1 MPPHDPVKFVT
12 GLSAKLAARTRHVCA
27 FLGAGTSR
35 ACGLPDVAMLQTS
48 VLADLD
54 AASRSAFESQ
64 LKDRNLEQALS
75 RLRRIA
81 GLISGDQTVDDLTAT
96 KAAEL
101 DAAVCASIVRQL
113 SIDRAEIE
121 AAYRFAA
128 WAARG
133 DYRLPIEIFNVNYD
147 LVNETAFERLR
158 VPYFDGFVGALN
170 ARFHTDLVEAR
181 PGIDGEAL
189 PSFFVRLW
197 KLHGSVNWQW
207 EGNEIVRLGQ
217 AVVSGRPAAIY
228 PSEMKYEESRR
239 MPFVVLHDRFRR
251 ALNESETLM
260 LISGYSFGDDH
271 LNELIF
277 DAARRRE
284 RSEFVAF
291 CFSTIPEPLA
301 QRALTTPNLQVVGAS
316 EAVLGGIRAEWK
328 APEEAPPD
336 VWEDG
341 KFVLGDFKHLASY
354 LARTGATDSI
364 EEQLQAALKALIAAK
379 PSPNAKS

>member
-1 MPPHDPVKFVT
+1 MAAHDPVKFVT

-35 ACGLPDVAMLQTS
+35 ACGLPDVSILQSS
-48 VLADLD
+48 VLSDLCD
-54 AASRSAFESQ
+54 DNRAAFEKQ
-64 LKDRNLEQALS
+64 LKGRNLEQALS

-81 GLISGDQTVDDLTAT
+81 GLITGDETVDDLTDA
-96 KAAEL
+96 KASEL
-101 DAAVCASIVRQL
+101 DATVCASIVRQL
-113 SIDRAEIE
+113 SIDHAEME

-147 LVNETAFERLR
+147 LVSETAFERLR
-158 VPYFDGFVGALN
+158 VPYFDGFVGALS

-181 PGIDGEAL
+181 PGIDGDAL

-207 EGNEIVRLGQ
+207 EGSEIVRLGQ
-217 AVVSGRPAAIY
+217 AVASGKPAAIY

-251 ALNESETLM
+251 ALNEPETLM
-260 LISGYSFGDDH
+260 MISGYSFGDDH

-291 CFSTIPEPLA
+291 CFSTIPDSLA
-301 QRALTTPNLQVVGAS
+301 QRALTTPNLQVVAET
-316 EAVLGGIRAEWK
+316 EAILGGIRADWK
-328 APEEAPPD
+328 APEEPPAN
-336 VWEDG
+336 VWENG
-341 KFVLGDFKHLASY
+341 KFALGDFNHLAAY

-364 EEQLQAALKALIAAK
+364 GEQLQAALKTLMTPK
-379 PSPNAKS
+379 STPNANS

>member
-1 MPPHDPVKFVT
+1 MSAHDPLKFVT

-27 FLGAGTSR
+27 FLGAGASR
-35 ACGLPDVAMLQTS
+35 ACGLPDVTMLQSS
-48 VLADLD
+48 VLSDLD
-54 AASRSAFESQ
+54 DGNRVAFETQ

-81 GLISGDQTVDDLTAT
+81 GLITGDQTVDDLTA
-96 KAAEL
+96 KNAAEL

-113 SIDRAEIE
+113 SIEHAEME

-147 LVNETAFERLR
+147 LLNETAFERLR
-158 VPYFDGFVGALN
+158 VPYFDGFVGALS
-170 ARFHTDLVEAR
+170 ARFHSDLVEAR

-207 EGNEIVRLGQ
+207 EGSEIVRLGQ
-217 AVVSGRPAAIY
+217 AVPTGKPAAIY
-228 PSEMKYEESRR
+228 PSETKYEESRR
-239 MPFVVLHDRFRR
+239 MPFVVLHDRLRR
-251 ALNESETLM
+251 ALNEPETLM
-260 LISGYSFGDDH
+260 LLSGYSFGDDH

-284 RSEFVAF
+284 RSEFVVF
-291 CFSTIPEPLA
+291 CFSTIPDQLA
-301 QRALTTPNLQVVGAS
+301 QRALSTPNLQVVAGSDAII
-316 EAVLGGIRAEWK
+316 GGIRADWK
-328 APEEAPPD
+328 TPEEPPPN
-336 VWEDG
+336 VWENG
-341 KFVLGDFKHLASY
+341 NFALGDFKHLAAY
-354 LARTGATDSI
+354 LARTGTTDPI
-364 EEQLQAALKALIAAK
+364 EEQLQAALKALMTPK
-379 PSPNAKS
+379 PTPNANS

>member
-1 MPPHDPVKFVT
+1 MPTHDPVKFVT

-27 FLGAGTSR
+27 LLGAGTSR
-35 ACGLPDVAMLQTS
+35 ACGLPDVAMLQNS

-54 AASRSAFESQ
+54 TTNRMAFETQ
-64 LKDRNLEQALS
+64 LKNRNLEQALS

-81 GLISGDQTVDDLTAT
+81 GLISGDQMVDDLTAT

-113 SIDRAEIE
+113 SINGAEME

-158 VPYFDGFVGALN
+158 VPYFDGFVGALS

-207 EGNEIVRLGQ
+207 EGSEIVRLGQ
-217 AVVSGRPAAIY
+217 AVASGKPAAIY

-251 ALNESETLM
+251 ALNEPETLT

-284 RSEFVAF
+284 RSEFIAF
-291 CFSTIPEPLA
+291 CLSTIPEQLA
-301 QRALTTPNLQVVGAS
+301 QRALSTPNLQVVGES
-316 EAVLGGIRAEWK
+316 EGVLGGIRAEWK
-328 APEEAPPD
+328 APEEPPPD

-341 KFVLGDFKHLASY
+341 KFVLGDFKHLSSY

-364 EEQLQAALKALIAAK
+364 EEQLQAALKALMGAR
-379 PSPNAKS
+379 PTPNAKS